1 MKLPKMEKKK
11 KRIVATK
18 LPKLEK
24 RGERNWFG
32 PKIGGKKKNCGS
44 QVAEI
49 EKKNG
54 EKLIVAMELLKM
66 GGKKKKNCGNG
77 VVPKLEEREREFSG

>member
-1 MKLPKMEKKK
+1 LIWAE
-11 KRIVATK
+11 
-18 LPKLEK
+18 
-24 RGERNWFG
+24 NWR
-32 PKIGGKKKNCGS
+32 KKKNCGS

-77 VVPKLEEREREFSG
+77 VVPKLEERERIFRLKKNILQYRFLF